1 MKISSLGYLMG
12 QGLRNM
18 VSNKL
23 MTIASIGVLTACLF
37 ITGVAALLSL
47 NVNNYVEYLSAQ
59 NTVEIYLV
67 EDLSED
73 AIIDLRVKIE
83 TLDNV
88 SSCEYITK
96 EMALEE
102 MKVLMGEDA
111 DLLTAYEGEGNTQNP
126 LPASLRAK
134 ISNLE
139 FLTET
144 VSEIENITQENS
156 YRINVPENL
165 TQILLTIQK
174 TVTYVGWGLVAVLG
188 IVSVV
193 IISNT
198 IRLTVFS
205 RRKEIN
211 IMKYV
216 GATNAFIRLP
226 FFIEGMTVGA
236 ISGLLALGLVGGG
249 YYALIYS
256 ANSADSF
263 WHESIVE
270 NLLPIEFLAP
280 YFAVGFIAFGI
291 IIGGIGCASS
301 IRKHLKV

>member
-1 MKISSLGYLMG
+1 MKITSFGYLIA
-12 QGLRNM
+12 QGWRNM
-18 VSNKL
+18 ISNKL

-47 NVNNYVEYLSAQ
+47 NVTNYVEYLSAQ

-67 EDLSED
+67 DELTEDQ
-73 AIIDLRVKIE
+73 IIDLRVRVE
-83 TLDNV
+83 TLENI
-88 SSCEYITK
+88 SSCEYISK
-96 EMALEE
+96 AMAIEE
-102 MKVLMGEDA
+102 MKLLMGEDA
-111 DLLTAYEGEGNTQNP
+111 DLLSAYEGEGNLENP
-126 LPASLRAK
+126 LPASLRAQV
-134 ISNLE
+134 INLE
-139 FLTET
+139 FLTST
-144 VSEIENITQENS
+144 VNEIENIMGAAT

-165 TQILLTIQK
+165 TQILLTIQQ
-174 TVTYVGWGLVAVLG
+174 TVTYVGWGLVGVLG

-236 ISGLLALGLVGGG
+236 ISGILATSLVGGG
-249 YYALIYS
+249 YYALLYTATS
-256 ANSADSF
+256 PESF

-270 NLLPIEFLAP
+270 HLLPIELLAP
-280 YFAVGFIAFGI
+280 YFAIGFIAFGI